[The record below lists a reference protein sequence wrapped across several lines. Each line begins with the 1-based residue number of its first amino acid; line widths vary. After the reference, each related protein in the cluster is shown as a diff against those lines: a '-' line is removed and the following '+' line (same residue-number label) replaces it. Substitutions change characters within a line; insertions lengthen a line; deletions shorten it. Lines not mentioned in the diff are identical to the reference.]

1 VRIRRGYRRS
11 AGYHAAGKVLRLGLV
26 AVLVTAVA
34 AVVSPGRSQKRNDEI
49 LVTRD
54 SVSLPAG
61 CSPRQVA
68 TLLQRFTAAFNRGD
82 RAALRRFFPLEDP
95 MGPFSE
101 PAGTVFRW
109 YSVSEGTGRGVAFYD
124 LDDLFAYFV
133 RRHLQGERLTLLSV
147 DVGIGRTRTAGIG
160 YALRRE
166 ASDLPPTLGAF
177 VHGKSE
183 VDCRGQRIYVWSMGH
198 DDAPDPSV
206 ACPKPA
212 KWTPSGPVLACSR
225 SGSAPNAQEVAAAF
239 VLDATQVRLPKRCR
253 PPAVR
258 ARVESM
264 LRSFNLG
271 DGDRFARGFTPAGQF
286 HPYTASIHGTGFIG
300 RPKIAGFVRARYE
313 AGDGWTATALH
324 PPRSALPW
332 KAVYGVRLRVSH
344 QMVAVAE
351 QGAKLVVDCRSGLLR
366 GWIGPAVKQPG

>member
-1 VRIRRGYRRS
+1 ML
-11 AGYHAAGKVLRLGLV
+11 KLGLV
-26 AVLVTAVA
+26 AVLVAAVA
-34 AVVSPGRSQKRNDEI
+34 AAAAHSQTPNDEI

-95 MGPFSE
+95 TGPFGE

-109 YSVSEGTGRGVAFYD
+109 YSVSEGIGRGVAFYD

-133 RRHLQGERLTLLSV
+133 RRHLQGERLTVLSV
-147 DVGIGRTRTAGIG
+147 DVGVGRTRTVGIG

-177 VHGKSE
+177 VHGKGE
-183 VDCRGQRIYVWSMGH
+183 IDCRGQRIYVWSMGH

-225 SGSAPNAQEVAAAF
+225 SGSAPNAQELTADF
-239 VLDATQVRLPKRCR
+239 VLDGTQVPLPKGCR
-253 PPAVR
+253 PSAVR

-286 HPYTASIHGTGFIG
+286 HPYTASIHGSGFIG
-300 RPKIAGFVRARYE
+300 RAKIAGFVRARYV
-313 AGDGWTATALH
+313 ARDGWTGTSLH
-324 PPRSALPW
+324 PPSGDALRDR
-332 KAVYGVRLRVSH
+332 AVYLLRLRI
-344 QMVAVAE
+344 AE
-351 QGAKLVVDCRSGLLR
+351 QAGGAKLVVDCRSGLVHA
-366 GWIGPAVKQPG
+366 WIGPGVRQPG